1 MELAKPNNVDQLI
14 LINFKAPERLK
25 NTFDSLCRYQRTT
38 RTRMLLDLM
47 DGYICSHGS
56 HPAVD
61 VEPLKLTEKSI
72 RSRIRGLI
80 PRIVRSPFKSEDRT
94 IKSQSGDI
102 GR

>member
-1 MELAKPNNVDQLI
+1 MELAKSNNDDQLI

-47 DGYICSHGS
+47 DDYICSHGS

-61 VEPLKLTEKSI
+61 DDPLKTTEKSI
-72 RSRIRGLI
+72 RSRIRRMI
-80 PRIVRSPFKSEDRT
+80 PKIVRSPFKSEDRT
-94 IKSQSGDI
+94 FKFRSTDI
-102 GR
+102 RR

>member
-1 MELAKPNNVDQLI
+1 MELAKQNNDQLI

-38 RTRMLLDLM
+38 RTRILLDLM
-47 DGYICSHGS
+47 DDYICSYGS

-61 VEPLKLTEKSI
+61 DNLTKHTEKSI
-72 RSRIRGLI
+72 RSRFRGLI

-94 IKSQSGDI
+94 IKSRSMDV
-102 GR
+102 R